1 MNLKNFTVCLACN
14 KFPGTMTASASTTP
28 SVWQKHRA
36 FSLVELLVVISIIAL
51 LAALLLPVLT
61 SARQRARSLNCVSNL
76 RQIGIA
82 LQTYV
87 QENQHFP
94 LATDGDGLG
103 EWQRA
108 LRPITQE
115 KVLCCPQLTQA
126 SDEYLQIFPTNKFI
140 FPHYGYNATGAVRR
154 NPPARNP
161 GLGGDFVFNAN
172 GGNYMAASED
182 WVVHPS
188 QMIAVGDSPTFIRP
202 PLVITN
208 LTPADPIYIA
218 FPYILQ
224 PSGYYG
230 VGNFHAN
237 GANMLF
243 CDGHVQF
250 AAQSFWLNVSD
261 AAKCLWNN
269 DNQSHPEFQ

>member
-1 MNLKNFTVCLACN
+1 MS
-14 KFPGTMTASASTTP
+14 GTG
-28 SVWQKHRA
+28 QNRRA
-36 FSLVELLVVISIIAL
+36 FNLLELLVVIAIIAI

-61 SARQRARSLNCVSNL
+61 AARQRAQTANCASNL

-82 LQTYV
+82 LQSYLT
-87 QENQHFP
+87 ENASFP
-94 LATDGDGLG
+94 LATLGDGLG
-103 EWQRA
+103 NWQHA
-108 LRPITQE
+108 LRLGGQDTI
-115 KVLCCPQLTQA
+115 LYCPQLVRA
-126 SDEYLQIFPTNKFI
+126 SDEFLEYFPTNQFV

-161 GLGGDFVFNAN
+161 GLGGDFVWNA
-172 GGNYMAASED
+172 GGGSYVPAREN

-218 FPYILQ
+218 FPYILL
-224 PSGYYG
+224 PFGYFG
-230 VGNFHAN
+230 VGNSHDK
-237 GANMLF
+237 GANMMF

-250 AAQSFWLNVSD
+250 ARQSFWLDTSD
-261 AAKCLWNN
+261 AVKCLWNN